1 MDAGGLVSDD
11 IMVGMI
17 RDQLE
22 NNQKCRNGC
31 VFQLS
36 FTVLSKNF
44 CSLHSLLFLPLFH
57 LFQCFSV
64 SPVSFFFFFAGLVCQ
79 SFSSFFSLIISA
91 LGGNIVIHFRC
102 LCVTTT
108 LRERAGGGGAERGNL
123 VPRSYVDHLP
133 ILSLRVY
140 LFDDNFTPRGSHH
153 IFTQPCL
160 ENGNLIATLVVKQRN
175 DRRLFDPCRVKS
187 VSFVYTRK

>member
-1 MDAGGLVSDD
+1 MSDD

-31 VFQLS
+31 VFQSS
-36 FTVLSKNF
+36 FTVLSKKF
-44 CSLHSLLFLPLFH
+44 CSLRSLLFLPLFLPLFH

-64 SPVSFFFFFAGLVCQ
+64 SPVSFFFFSPVWFASLFLCSFLSLSPHWVAISSSTFGVCASQ
-79 SFSSFFSLIISA
+79 LRFVNA
-91 LGGNIVIHFRC
+91 LG
-102 LCVTTT
+102 
-108 LRERAGGGGAERGNL
+108 EGGAERGNL

-160 ENGNLIATLVVKQRN
+160 ENGNLIATLVVKRRN